1 MLSQNAIKE
10 LSIKNQT
17 REDNI
22 AREYIQHL
30 FLSAL
35 YSQKGS
41 DTLLFK
47 GGTALKII
55 FHSPRFSEDLDF
67 SVQKVLS
74 KNKLDNFFLESISKI
89 ENEGIVIE
97 LKEAKFTSGGYLG
110 ILSYSFYDFSGEIK
124 IEISLRKE
132 RSLQKSIIT
141 IVSDF
146 LPAYVLV
153 YLSSKKIVKGK
164 LLALLK
170 RHKPRDYYDLY
181 FILRHSELSKFVDFK
196 KISEIKEK
204 LLKERINFKSEL
216 EILLPISH
224 HMILKDFK
232 QFLMKEIDKYL

>member
-153 YLSSKKIVKGK
+153 HLSPKEMVKGK
-164 LLALLK
+164 SLALLK

-232 QFLMKEIDKYL
+232 QSLIKEINKYL

>member
-1 MLSQNAIKE
+1 MISQNAIKE

-17 REDNI
+17 IETNI

-35 YSQKGS
+35 YSQQGS
-41 DTLLFK
+41 DALLFK

-74 KNKLDNFFLESISKI
+74 KNKLDNFFLESICRI
-89 ENEGIVIE
+89 EQEGITAE

-110 ILSYSFYDFSGEIK
+110 ILLYSFYNFRGEIN

-132 RSLQKSIIT
+132 KSLQESVTT

-153 YLSSKKIVKGK
+153 YLSPKEIINGK
-164 LLALLK
+164 LLALLN

-181 FILRHSELSKFVDFK
+181 FILRHPELNKFVDFK
-196 KISEIKEK
+196 KLLEIKGK
-204 LLKERINFKSEL
+204 LLKERMNFKSEL
-216 EILLPISH
+216 KILLPTSH
-224 HMILKDFK
+224 HMILKNFK
-232 QFLMKEIDKYL
+232 QLLIKEIDKYL